1 MAEKHEI
8 MPDVHKLFA
17 DLKRVVVRD
26 QRKPGGWSADE
37 VANLAL
43 DEVVRAG
50 SCLVI
55 VNTKRAAQTLFEL
68 CNERLD
74 GVDVF
79 HLSTDMCPAHRKDV
93 LAKVK
98 ARLNDGLPTL
108 CISTQLIEAGVDIDF
123 CAVIRYLAGLD
134 SIAQAAGRC
143 NRNGRPEPGTVHII
157 NPRAEDEKLTWL
169 PDIAKGRD
177 ITLRV
182 LDDYMAT
189 PARYANNLFGPMAL
203 SDFYQYYFFERQD
216 EMSYRVPAATLGR
229 DDAIGNLVA
238 ENTGAVDAFLRKYEK
253 TSEYLLNQSF
263 MTAAKAFR
271 AIDAP
276 TQGVIVPYGVEGADI
291 VVRLFAA
298 FDVELDVPLLR
309 RAQQYTV
316 NVFPHVLE
324 KLLKVDAVREAKP
337 DTRILILDPCY
348 YSPQFGL
355 STEPVSTMETLYVD

>member
-1 MAEKHEI
+1 
-8 MPDVHKLFA
+8 
-17 DLKRVVVRD
+17 
-26 QRKPGGWSADE
+26 
-37 VANLAL
+37 
-43 DEVVRAG
+43 
-50 SCLVI
+50 
-55 VNTKRAAQTLFEL
+55 
-68 CNERLD
+68 
-74 GVDVF
+74 
-79 HLSTDMCPAHRKDV
+79 
-93 LAKVK
+93 
-98 ARLNDGLPTL
+98 
-108 CISTQLIEAGVDIDF
+108 
-123 CAVIRYLAGLD
+123 
-134 SIAQAAGRC
+134 
-143 NRNGRPEPGTVHII
+143 
-157 NPRAEDEKLTWL
+157 
-169 PDIAKGRD
+169 
-177 ITLRV
+177 
-182 LDDYMAT
+182 
-189 PARYANNLFGPMAL
+189 MAL

-229 DDAIGNLVA
+229 DDTIGNLVA

-337 DTRILILDPCY
+337 DTRILDRK
-348 YSPQFGL
+348 S
-355 STEPVSTMETLYVD
+355 VV